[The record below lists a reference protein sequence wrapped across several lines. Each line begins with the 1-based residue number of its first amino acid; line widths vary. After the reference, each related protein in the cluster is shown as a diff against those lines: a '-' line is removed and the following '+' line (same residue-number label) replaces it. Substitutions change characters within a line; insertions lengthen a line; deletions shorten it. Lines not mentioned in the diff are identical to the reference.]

1 MELSDRRLFD
11 TLIER
16 IDQIEDQPECG
27 VVAYD
32 TLVSMS
38 RDMEGWSGLL
48 LRTVIDVLES
58 SDENGEEQL
67 IELAAV
73 SLAWSRWLRQRR
85 EREVK
90 LPEAGEQVVVRVPN
104 YRLRYVGTVTEDQK
118 VFVEV
123 LGQTYEAEEVTIF
136 PPRRARQPQAKPSLS
151 LQQALTR
158 QLEHLRSQI
167 ERNTEH
173 SVNEDKINRLAPSGS
188 TYSNR
193 NG

>member
-1 MELSDRRLFD
+1 
-11 TLIER
+11 
-16 IDQIEDQPECG
+16 
-27 VVAYD
+27 
-32 TLVSMS
+32 MS

-58 SDENGEEQL
+58 SEVSAEEQL
-67 IELAAV
+67 VELAAV
-73 SLAWSRWLRQRR
+73 SLAWSRWIRQRR
-85 EREVK
+85 ERDVK
-90 LPEAGEQVVVRVPN
+90 LPEPGEQVVVRVPN

-123 LGQTYEAEEVTIF
+123 LGQTYEADEVTIF

-173 SVNEDKINRLAPSGS
+173 SVNDDKLNQRAASRGS
-188 TYSNR
+188 SKL